1 MYKKIK
7 KYDILCISRKC
18 KVSDKML
25 EVKFYNSVEDSL
37 LKFAVIISQSKGKW
51 VFCKH
56 KERDTYEV
64 PGGHREDGES
74 ILETAKRE
82 LQEETG
88 AVRFD
93 IKLVCVYSVTGKTR
107 VNETGEETFGLLC
120 YAEISEFSGKLDSE
134 MEKVVLMEELP
145 ESWTY
150 PLIQPRLIEEFERRK
165 MQEHN
170 NEAIYTR
177 RSIRKYEEKPISKDV
192 LEQIIDAG
200 RVAPSAKNRQPWK
213 YLVYSGEAKARLLSI
228 MKKGIEIEKTNPRLP
243 LSVNGISDAK
253 NTLRIME
260 TAPIVIIA
268 LNTNGKSPF
277 IQLDADDRF
286 TEMNDLLSIG
296 ASIENM
302 LLKADE
308 LNIGTLWIGNTCFA
322 YQELMEYIGATEEL
336 VGAIALGYKAETP
349 AMRPRKKLDDI
360 VEYYD

>member
-1 MYKKIK
+1 
-7 KYDILCISRKC
+7 
-18 KVSDKML
+18 
-25 EVKFYNSVEDSL
+25 
-37 LKFAVIISQSKGKW
+37 
-51 VFCKH
+51 
-56 KERDTYEV
+56 
-64 PGGHREDGES
+64 
-74 ILETAKRE
+74 
-82 LQEETG
+82 
-88 AVRFD
+88 
-93 IKLVCVYSVTGKTR
+93 
-107 VNETGEETFGLLC
+107 
-120 YAEISEFSGKLDSE
+120 
-134 MEKVVLMEELP
+134 MEELP

-177 RSIRKYEEKPISKDV
+177 RSIRKYEEKPIPKDV

-213 YLVYSGEAKARLLSI
+213 YLVYSGEEKARLLCI
-228 MKKGIEIEKTNPRLP
+228 MKKGIEMEEINPRLP
-243 LSVNGISDAK
+243 LSVSGIPDAK

-260 TAPIVIIA
+260 TAPVVIVV

-277 IQLDADDRF
+277 VQLDVDDRF

-302 LLKADE
+302 LLKAEE

-322 YQELMEYIGATEEL
+322 YQELIEYIGSTAEL

-349 AMRPRKKLDDI
+349 AMRPRKRLEDI